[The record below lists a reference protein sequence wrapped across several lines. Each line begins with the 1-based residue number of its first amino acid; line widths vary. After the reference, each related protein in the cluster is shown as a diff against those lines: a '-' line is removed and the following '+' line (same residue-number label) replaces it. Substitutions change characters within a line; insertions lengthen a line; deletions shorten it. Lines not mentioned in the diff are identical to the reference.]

1 MYLIAWHCVVS
12 PNLVHYSCSHFS
24 GLRDDDNETDG
35 INTKSCRA
43 FEILSL
49 SGAFFFLIT
58 LIFLHF
64 SFVGRPGCLPVL
76 LAERAQALN
85 LSSPNLQHDQILQI
99 TVDRRYAPNVDNSGM
114 DSLKSVTDDG
124 GLDGDGTR
132 RRQLRQSL
140 GGLYTLDEINQEDV
154 STSSHTRTSSKHG
167 NGRDHD
173 TSHKDRSLRSVWEE
187 RNDHLPRGW
196 GMMLRMGNRAGDM
209 VQSMYSHVMSN
220 SATAVVTLS
229 AATNT
234 TTPNNTANHGTNGS
248 STIVPKKYSRG
259 SYDFEFAYDVG
270 ILALPEELLFT
281 HHFEIVNITLAGT
294 NELLTL
300 SLTLSYVCM
309 LFERHSLTH
318 SLTHSPILILLSSPT
333 LFHPHCCCH
342 MTGTRCFGNV
352 VLQDL
357 LPLGGIDTVV
367 MNTIMYT
374 VKKGNH
380 QHQHQDKHQH
390 LDKPT

>member
-12 PNLVHYSCSHFS
+12 SNLVHYSCSHFS

-132 RRQLRQSL
+132 RRQLRRSL
-140 GGLYTLDEINQEDV
+140 GGLYALDEIDQDDV

-187 RNDHLPRGW
+187 RNNHLPRGW

-234 TTPNNTANHGTNGS
+234 TTPNNTTNHGTNGS

-294 NELLTL
+294 NVLLTL
-300 SLTLSYVCM
+300 
-309 LFERHSLTH
+309 
-318 SLTHSPILILLSSPT
+318 T
-333 LFHPHCCCH
+333 LF
-342 MTGTRCFGNV
+342 
-352 VLQDL
+352 LS
-357 LPLGGIDTVV
+357 
-367 MNTIMYT
+367 
-374 VKKGNH
+374 
-380 QHQHQDKHQH
+380 
-390 LDKPT
+390 